1 MFEKIKFNK
10 SVSNSF
16 LVNEF
21 NKLKET
27 IYSKKSTYS
36 YKKQNDYLKKYV
48 LRDKK
53 SNKCILL
60 KKDIVKDF
68 SNYKNL
74 TYLKTKE
81 LERVCK
87 NNDLEPM
94 FVTITLPS
102 KYHPF
107 KKINDKYILNEN
119 FEFVALEQSITL
131 GYKELNKIFREFY
144 LNVKNNK
151 KNKQLKFIK
160 IIEPHKSLIPHL
172 HRIIYIN
179 KGTLESFKNQFET
192 IIKKY
197 ELKQTK
203 IEELTEAKGSS
214 YIIKYLLKNFKKA
227 ELEKLDGWKKY
238 HKIRL
243 FTMSNLDLSTELF
256 KNLYYSNKD
265 LNLQLLKDIKN
276 GNSKYANLYQFYT
289 ENTLIKKVYINEK
302 NKILKVKINTNKTD
316 NRFKITKIIQ
326 IKNIYRLERKIEELK
341 TEVYKSFEALKDIYY
356 SNRFEKFKKFY
367 KIQAI
372 ENKNYL
378 TNGKLFLINIF
389 RELPKSITK
398 KYYKNFDFQ
407 IFDNNLNR
415 SILNKNMYCF
425 EYAKS
430 KYLN

>member
-1 MFEKIKFNK
+1 M
-10 SVSNSF
+10 
-16 LVNEF
+16 
-21 NKLKET
+21 
-27 IYSKKSTYS
+27 
-36 YKKQNDYLKKYV
+36 
-48 LRDKK
+48 
-53 SNKCILL
+53 
-60 KKDIVKDF
+60 
-68 SNYKNL
+68 
-74 TYLKTKE
+74 
-81 LERVCK
+81 
-87 NNDLEPM
+87 
-94 FVTITLPS
+94 
-102 KYHPF
+102 
-107 KKINDKYILNEN
+107 
-119 FEFVALEQSITL
+119 A
-131 GYKELNKIFREFY
+131 G
-144 LNVKNNK
+144 
-151 KNKQLKFIK
+151 
-160 IIEPHKSLIPHL
+160 
-172 HRIIYIN
+172 
-179 KGTLESFKNQFET
+179 
-192 IIKKY
+192 
-197 ELKQTK
+197 
-203 IEELTEAKGSS
+203 
-214 YIIKYLLKNFKKA
+214 
-227 ELEKLDGWKKY
+227 KKY

>member
-10 SVSNSF
+10 VSNNSF

-68 SNYKNL
+68 NNYKNL

-87 NNDLEPM
+87 CNNLEPI
-94 FVTITLPS
+94 FITITLPS

-107 KKINDKYILNEN
+107 KKIADKYILNEN
-119 FEFVALEQSITL
+119 FEFVAIEQRITH
-131 GYKELNKIFREFY
+131 GYKKLNKIFREFY

-214 YIIKYLLKNFKKA
+214 YIIKYLLKNFKKV

-256 KNLYYSNKD
+256 KKLYYSNKD
-265 LNLQLLKDIKN
+265 LNLQLLKDIKS
-276 GNSKYANLYQFYT
+276 GISKYANLYQFYS
-289 ENTLIKKVYINEK
+289 ENTLIKKVYINEN
-302 NKILKVKINTNKTD
+302 NKILKVKLNTYETSK
-316 NRFKITKIIQ
+316 RFKITKIIQ
-326 IKNIYRLERKIEELK
+326 IKNVYRLERKIEKLK
-341 TEVYKSFEALKDIYY
+341 TKIYKSFEALRDIYY
-356 SNRFEKFKKFY
+356 SNRFEQFKKFY
-367 KIQAI
+367 NIKAM
-372 ENKNYL
+372 EKENYL
-378 TNGKLFLINIF
+378 AKGKLFLIDIF

-398 KYYKNFDFQ
+398 KYYKTFDFE
-407 IFDNNLNR
+407 IFDNTLNR
-415 SILNKNMYCF
+415 TILNKGMFLF
-425 EYAKS
+425 ENKFHF
-430 KYLN
+430 

>member
-10 SVSNSF
+10 ASNNSF

-68 SNYKNL
+68 NNYKNL

-87 NNDLEPM
+87 CNNLEPM
-94 FVTITLPS
+94 FITITLPS

-107 KKINDKYILNEN
+107 KKTAGKYILNEN
-119 FEFVALEQSITL
+119 FEFVAIEQRITL

-172 HRIIYIN
+172 HRIVYIN
-179 KGTLESFKNQFET
+179 KGTLDSFKNQFET

-203 IEELTEAKGSS
+203 IEELTESKGSS

-256 KNLYYSNKD
+256 KKLYYSNKD

-276 GNSKYANLYQFYT
+276 GISKYANLYQFYT
-289 ENTLIKKVYINEK
+289 ENTLIKKVYINEN
-302 NKILKVKINTNKTD
+302 NKILKVKLNTNETAK
-316 NRFKITKIIQ
+316 RFKITKIIQ
-326 IKNIYRLERKIEELK
+326 IKKVYRLERKIEKLK
-341 TEVYKSFEALKDIYY
+341 TKIYKSFEALRDIYY
-356 SNRFEKFKKFY
+356 SNRFEQFKKFY
-367 KIQAI
+367 NIKAM
-372 ENKNYL
+372 EKENYL
-378 TNGKLFLINIF
+378 AKGKLFLIDIF

-398 KYYKNFDFQ
+398 KYYKTFDFE
-407 IFDNNLNR
+407 IFDKLRNKP
-415 SILNKNMYCF
+415 ILNKNRFSF
-425 EYAKS
+425 ENMRS
-430 KYLN
+430 

>member
-10 SVSNSF
+10 VSNNSF

-27 IYSKKSTYS
+27 IYIKKSTYA

-68 SNYKNL
+68 NNYKNL

-87 NNDLEPM
+87 CNNLEPM
-94 FVTITLPS
+94 FITITLPS

-107 KKINDKYILNEN
+107 KKTAGKYILNEN
-119 FEFVALEQSITL
+119 FEFVAIEQRITL

-172 HRIIYIN
+172 HRIVYIN

-214 YIIKYLLKNFKKA
+214 YIIKYLLKNFKKV

-256 KNLYYSNKD
+256 KKLYYSNKD
-265 LNLQLLKDIKN
+265 LNLQLLKDIKS
-276 GNSKYANLYQFYT
+276 GISKYANFYQFYT
-289 ENTLIKKVYINEK
+289 QNTLIKKVYMDEN
-302 NKILKVKINTNKTD
+302 NNILKVKLNTNETAK
-316 NRFKITKIIQ
+316 RFKITKIIQ
-326 IKNIYRLERKIEELK
+326 IKNVYRLERKIEKLK
-341 TEVYKSFEALKDIYY
+341 TKIYKSFEALRDIYY
-356 SNRFEKFKKFY
+356 SNRFEQFKKFY
-367 KIQAI
+367 NIKAM
-372 ENKNYL
+372 EKENYL
-378 TNGKLFLINIF
+378 VKGKLFLIDIF

-398 KYYKNFDFQ
+398 KYYKTFDFE
-407 IFDNNLNR
+407 IFDKLRNKP
-415 SILNKNMYCF
+415 ILNKNRFVF
-425 EYAKS
+425 ENMRS
-430 KYLN
+430 